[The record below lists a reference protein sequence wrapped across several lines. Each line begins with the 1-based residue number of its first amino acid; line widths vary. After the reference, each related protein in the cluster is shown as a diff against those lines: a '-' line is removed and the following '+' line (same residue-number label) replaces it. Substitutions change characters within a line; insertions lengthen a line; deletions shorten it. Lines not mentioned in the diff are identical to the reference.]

1 MVHQPVRIGVVLESV
16 LKKLG
21 LDRRLREA
29 KISQE
34 WARIVGAKIAQHS
47 KPVAVKGRVLF
58 VNVDSSV
65 WLSELRRFFK
75 EKMLEQL
82 HSELGEERIR
92 DIRFRIGEII
102 DA

>member
-1 MVHQPVRIGVVLESV
+1 MVHQPVRIGDVMESV
-16 LKKLG
+16 LRKLG
-21 LDRRLREA
+21 LERRVREA

-47 KPVAVKGRVLF
+47 KPVTVKGRVLF

-65 WLSELRRFFK
+65 WLSELRQFFK

-82 HSELGEERIR
+82 HRELGEERIQ